1 MTAPLTRKI
10 QKLLPLVEKPGRYM
24 GGELHMCRKDPA
36 TVATRFGFA
45 FPDTYEIGMSYLG
58 LQIIYHLL
66 NREPDVY
73 CERLFAPNADMETL
87 MRSERIPL
95 FTIETNTDAKE
106 MDIIGFT
113 LQYELSY
120 TNILNMLDL
129 AGIPFRTK
137 DRADGGYPFLCA
149 GGPCAFNP
157 EPLAPFFDFFM
168 IGDGEGTLEAT
179 CRAHKAWKES
189 GAPREAFLR
198 SIARIPGVYVP
209 EFYEPLYETNAE
221 GPYVDRDGKGDYA
234 GYRKV
239 WEGAPDRVLRNICPD
254 LNDVDYPTEMI
265 TPLIE
270 VVHDRAVLEVF
281 RGCSRGCRFCQ
292 AGMIYRPVR
301 ERTKDNLMDLARRQL
316 ESSGQEELSLMSLST
331 SDYSA
336 FEPFATSLMDFCES
350 ENVALSLP
358 SLRLDSFSFD
368 VMNRIQGYKK
378 TGLTVAP
385 EAGTQRLRDVINK
398 NITDKN
404 IREALTKA
412 IDLGWTSVKLYFM
425 DGLPTETED
434 DLRGIAEV
442 ARSIM
447 EIWFAHYGQRKCGKF
462 SITASVSNFVPKPF
476 TPFQWVP
483 QDTPEEFIRKHD
495 LLRGEF
501 RRLKGVFLQYHG
513 SEASHMEA
521 VLARGDRRCA
531 DILEACFLE
540 GCKMDAWRETFD
552 AERWNRAIERSGIA
566 ADRYCYFSDPT
577 CEKPLPWDVIDAGVS
592 KEFLARE
599 YRKSLRGEVT
609 PDCRF
614 ACRGCGMNEHVTCP
628 TCGIWKGKEAELGEN
643 LY

>member
-1 MTAPLTRKI
+1 MNYTEKL

-24 GGELHMCRKDPA
+24 GGELNMAVKDPSL
-36 TVATRFGFA
+36 VSTRFGFA

-66 NREPDVY
+66 NKEPDVY

-87 MRSERIPL
+87 MRENGLPL
-95 FTIETNTDAKE
+95 FTMETNSDAKD

-129 AGIPFRTK
+129 AGIPFRSENRK
-137 DRADGGYPFLCA
+137 NGQYPFLCA

-168 IGDGEGTLEAT
+168 IGDGEGTLQEV
-179 CRAHKAWKES
+179 CRVHKEWKDS
-189 GAPREAFLR
+189 GASREEFLKAV
-198 SIARIPGVYVP
+198 SKVPGVYVP
-209 EFYEPLYETNAE
+209 AFYEPAYSNE
-221 GPYVDRDGKGDYA
+221 GAYIDRDGKGDYE
-234 GYRKV
+234 GYRKI

-254 LNDVDYPTEMI
+254 LNEVDYPTEML

-270 VVHDRAVLEVF
+270 VVHDRAVVEVF

-301 ERTKDNLMDLARRQL
+301 ERTKDRLMDLAKKQL
-316 ESSGQEELSLMSLST
+316 SASGQEELSLMSLST
-331 SDYSA
+331 SDYSE
-336 FEPFATSLMDFCES
+336 FEPFATELMDYCEK

-398 NITDKN
+398 NITEKN
-404 IREALTKA
+404 IHDALTQA

-425 DGLPTETED
+425 DGLPTETDED
-434 DLRGIAEV
+434 LLGIANV
-442 ARSIM
+442 ARDIM
-447 EIWFAHYGQRKCGKF
+447 EIWFEHYGQRKCGKF
-462 SITASVSNFVPKPF
+462 SVTASVSNFVPKPF

-483 QDTPEEFIRKHD
+483 QDSPEEFIRKHD

-501 RRLKGVFLQYHG
+501 RKLKGVFLQYHG

-521 VLARGDRRCA
+521 ILARGDRRCA
-531 DILEACFLE
+531 DILEAAFRE
-540 GCKMDAWRETFD
+540 GCKFDAWRESFD
-552 AERWNRAIERSGIA
+552 YAKWEKAMETSGISG
-566 ADRYCYFSDPT
+566 DRYCYYSDPT
-577 CEKPLPWDVIDAGVS
+577 AEKPLPWDVIDAGVT
-592 KEFLARE
+592 KEFLQNE
-599 YRKSLRGEVT
+599 FRKAVKGET
-609 PDCRF
+609 TQDCRF
-614 ACRGCGMNEHVTCP
+614 GCRNCGMNSHTECRTCN
-628 TCGIWKGKEAELGEN
+628 IWKGKENELGGN